1 MNNEVKAV
9 FDGLY
14 KDLTGSPAHQRIMAE
29 NISPVQADDKFHS
42 LVMEVAKSIVALN
55 NAQK

>member
-1 MNNEVKAV
+1 MTDEVKAI

-14 KDLTGSPAHQRIMAE
+14 KDLEGSPAHQRIMAK

-42 LVMEVAKSIVALN
+42 LVMQVAKSIVALN